1 MCTQLLAG
9 GLRLEAFM
17 TVETVNVREV
27 RARLRDLL
35 DKILSGDTDFVIE
48 RNGKPIAALI
58 PIGDFEELQEEL
70 DDLRA
75 ARRAEAAYAE
85 WRRDPSVA
93 RPYSEVRAELVEEGL
108 LDE

>member
-1 MCTQLLAG
+1 MAI
-9 GLRLEAFM
+9 
-17 TVETVNVREV
+17 ETVNVREV

-35 DKILSGDTDFVIE
+35 DKILSGETDFVIE

-58 PIGDFEELQEEL
+58 PVGDFEELQEEL

-75 ARRAEAAYAE
+75 ARRAEAAYKE
-85 WRRDPSVA
+85 WLRDPSTA
-93 RPYSEVRAELVEEGL
+93 RPLEDVETDLKAMGL

>member
-1 MCTQLLAG
+1 
-9 GLRLEAFM
+9 M
-17 TVETVNVREV
+17 TVEIVNVREA

-35 DKILSGDTDFVIE
+35 DKIMSGEADFVIE

-58 PIGDFEELQEEL
+58 PIGDFEELQDEL

-75 ARRAEAAYAE
+75 ARRAEVAYQE
-85 WRRDPSVA
+85 WLRDPSSA
-93 RPYSEVRAELVEEGL
+93 RSLEDVEADLKAMGL